1 MGDEEVGGGQLA
13 CFNTFLHL
21 PVLLQMFCGSLYQ
34 IEDQLCI
41 QYIDIRLID
50 GEYNNDDKQP
60 KGVTAIL
67 VFLPPS
73 RPGV

>member
-21 PVLLQMFCGSLYQ
+21 LLHMCRGSLCQ

-41 QYIDIRLID
+41 QYRPIDIRPID
-50 GEYNNDDKQP
+50 GEYNDDKQP
-60 KGVTAIL
+60 TQGVTAIL

-73 RPGV
+73 RPEV